1 VSAGLVADATTV
13 LQPAVRFGAA
23 LEPVAFAG
31 VAAPDFAGAL
41 RAAYG
46 AALGLPMEAVLIAGL
61 FNVRTGDTTTFLST
75 DDVNVAGNSEDA
87 AAVLD
92 GLLGGG
98 GGGGGSAGRRRR
110 AARALQGAPL
120 SPNALNIAGLLPRRN
135 ASSAAV
141 AVLFNALAPC
151 PPPCSGA
158 QSTAAAN
165 QLRAKVLATAGDPTL
180 LAGVLPPGVAW
191 ALNAAAVIPFSMP
204 RVKIRWRL
212 WAWLASLPAWVIP
225 VSATAGALLC
235 GAAIGL
241 WWRRRARAKKAK
253 VAPGGTA
260 WEAAEGASAARSGGG
275 AWRHPARARE
285 PAGAEEE
292 EIEEDREWEAVA
304 RTAPLSRSTAPLSR
318 STAPLSRSSAAWDD
332 GFRAQLAPAAR
343 AAPLRPRAPP
353 LQQPTPRLA
362 ASPQRA
368 AGVEVLRGMM
378 PLSPSPRTLPS
389 AGART
394 AVGGRHPAS
403 RAAAG
408 AAVLR
413 ESLPS
418 PYPRALSVGRPSV
431 NRAAA
436 ERAAA
441 QAPDDVFAQQ
451 GFEDGGE
458 EGEEE
463 QEEEEQEEEEEEEE
477 VDVDDVEEEEYRAFV
492 HRGQRMHLS
501 GARSLNVKQLD
512 ALRQRTLQTSKAKAA
527 AAAKRQQQRL
537 QSGRHNS

>member
-1 VSAGLVADATTV
+1 MSAGLVADATTV

-75 DDVNVAGNSEDA
+75 DDVNVAGNSQDA

-92 GLLGGG
+92 GLLGGSGG

-151 PPPCSGA
+151 PPPCSDA

-212 WAWLASLPAWVIP
+212 WAWLAFLPAWVIP

-235 GAAIGL
+235 GAASGL
-241 WWRRRARAKKAK
+241 WWRRRARTKKAK
-253 VAPGGTA
+253 VAPGGTV

-275 AWRHPARARE
+275 ATRHPARTRE
-285 PAGAEEE
+285 PAEAEKD
-292 EIEEDREWEAVA
+292 EIEEEGEWEAVA
-304 RTAPLSRSTAPLSR
+304 RTAPHSRSTAPLSR
-318 STAPLSRSSAAWDD
+318 SPAAWDD

-378 PLSPSPRTLPS
+378 PLSPSPRALPS

-408 AAVLR
+408 AAALR

-431 NRAAA
+431 SRAAA

-441 QAPDDVFAQQ
+441 LAPDDVSAQQ
-451 GFEDGGE
+451 GYEDGG
-458 EGEEE
+458 
-463 QEEEEQEEEEEEEE
+463 EEEQEEEEEEEE
-477 VDVDDVEEEEYRAFV
+477 VDVDEVEEEEYRAFV
-492 HRGQRMHLS
+492 HRGQLQRMHLS

-527 AAAKRQQQRL
+527 AAAKRQEQRL
-537 QSGRHNS
+537 QSGRRNS